1 MPEPL
6 MWWQRAI
13 SIFRARCVIL
23 DMCLFTIIHEK
34 GAGNWNAQFHAQIEK
49 IIANKTP
56 PGLMLVWTAPEDL
69 ASRGVWLIGGGGSQ
83 NFTFLF
89 GNRL

>member
-6 MWWQRAI
+6 MWWQGAI
-13 SIFRARCVIL
+13 GIFHARRVIL
-23 DMCLFTIIHEK
+23 VMYLFSIIHDK
-34 GAGNWNAQFHAQIEK
+34 GAGNWNSQFHAQIEK

-56 PGLMLVWTAPEDL
+56 PGLMLVWTVPEDS
-69 ASRGVWLIGGGGSQ
+69 ASRGVWLIGGWGSQ

-89 GNRL
+89 GNRI